1 MARNRAQRWK
11 TEEPAAANG
20 LLHRRA
26 FLTGGGAAVAAAITG
41 YTLSCWA
48 ATLSLSV

>member
-1 MARNRAQRWK
+1 MARKQPQQWK

-26 FLTGGGAAVAAAITG
+26 FLTGGAAVAAAITG
-41 YTLSCWA
+41 YTLSD
-48 ATLSLSV
+48 